1 MTTSYFATTSRGLEE
16 ITAQELT
23 KLGAQE
29 VKPDFTGVHFRG
41 DKELLYRVNLWSR
54 TIFRVLKPIA
64 TVKSLNPQQLF
75 RNVQKIRWD
84 EFLQPQQTLSIR
96 CTGKNPQLNHSHFTA
111 IQIKNAI
118 VEQQQK
124 YHKMR
129 SSIDTDSPDIV
140 INAHIH
146 EDECILSLDSTGE
159 SLHRRGYRPAVGLA
173 PIKETL
179 AAALL
184 YIAEWTPDKALYDPF
199 CGSGTIIIEAALMG
213 MNIAPGLYRDQ
224 FCFEN
229 WADYD
234 HELWQSLINEARKSQ
249 KTHLPPLVGTDVDG
263 DIIKQA
269 RFNAKTCQIAEQV
282 EFYQRHLVDV
292 TPPAES
298 GILLCNPPYGKRL
311 EDTEALFPL
320 YKLLGDILKQRF
332 TGWTAYI
339 LTGNKLLTK
348 KVGLRTSRRIA
359 VNNGGIDCTLLKYE
373 LY

>member
-1 MTTSYFATTSRGLEE
+1 MNTSYFATTSRGLEE
-16 ITAQELT
+16 ISAEELR
-23 KLGAQE
+23 KLGAKD

-41 DKELLYRVNLWSR
+41 DKELLYRVNLWGR

-64 TVKSLNPQQLF
+64 RVKSENPQQLY
-75 RNVQKIRWD
+75 RNVQKIAWD
-84 EFLQPQQTLSIR
+84 EFLQPQQSLAIR

-124 YHKMR
+124 YHRVR
-129 SSIDTDSPDIV
+129 SNIERDSPDIV
-140 INAHIH
+140 INAHIDK
-146 EDECILSLDSTGE
+146 DECILSLDSTGE

-199 CGSGTIIIEAALMG
+199 CGSGTIIIEGALMG
-213 MNIAPGLYRDQ
+213 MNIAPGLYREG
-224 FCFEN
+224 FCLEN
-229 WADYD
+229 WADFD
-234 HELWQSLINEARKSQ
+234 RDLWLSLIDEARKSQ
-249 KTHLPPLVGTDVDG
+249 INDVPSLVGTDVDG

-269 RFNAKTCQIAEQV
+269 KFNAKICQIEEQV
-282 EFYQRHLVDV
+282 EFFQRHLVDA

-298 GILLCNPPYGKRL
+298 GILICNPPYGKRL
-311 EDTEALFPL
+311 QDTEALFPL

-332 TGWTAYI
+332 KGWTAYI
-339 LTGNKLLTK
+339 LTGNKILTK
-348 KVGLRTSRRIA
+348 KVGLRTSRRLGI
-359 VNNGGIDCTLLKYE
+359 NNGGIDCTLLKYE